1 PFEDVAKVEPRLAG
15 EMPREILHPLG
26 ENADCEAAAVLDV
39 AKHLRAFRDRDG
51 DQWRIERDRHEGVG
65 RHAMVAA
72 LAMRRDDGDTCAE
85 LATGIAQLA
94 RIDRGHW
101 LAALGWARPE
111 RLAGGAVAMSR
122 QFSSVAAAAARPD
135 RRKPRI
141 RLLETISPLPQHTGG
156 RMRVLKCC
164 RNSRAVPPL
173 QDPKRKSSPTTTS
186 RGCSR

>member
-1 PFEDVAKVEPRLAG
+1 
-15 EMPREILHPLG
+15 MPREILHPLG

-72 LAMRRDDGDTCAE
+72 LAMRRDDGDTGAE

-101 LAALGWARPE
+101 LAASGWAKPD
-111 RLAGGAVAMSR
+111 RLAEGAMSR
-122 QFSSVAAAAARPD
+122 QFSSVAAAAASPD
-135 RRKPRI
+135 RRK
-141 RLLETISPLPQHTGG
+141 
-156 RMRVLKCC
+156 
-164 RNSRAVPPL
+164 
-173 QDPKRKSSPTTTS
+173 
-186 RGCSR
+186 